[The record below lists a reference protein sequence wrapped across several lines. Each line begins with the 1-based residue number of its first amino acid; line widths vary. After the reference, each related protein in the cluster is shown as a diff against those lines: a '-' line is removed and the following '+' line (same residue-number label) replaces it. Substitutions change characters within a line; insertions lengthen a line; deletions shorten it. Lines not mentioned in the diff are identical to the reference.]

1 MFRLSK
7 LQPFALYSLIIRHI
21 AECDISVG
29 HELKFFYLSAND
41 RHRIIHTADDRRIHI
56 RIHRF
61 HDKIELCLSIHHPYQ
76 IAGIII
82 GKDHFQAAHDF
93 FEQFFSGLVL
103 NLFDIG
109 FVKVFPFP
117 LRIVMIAWFYG
128 LRQTG
133 DDPHRHLDACSI
145 YDSLILSLCDR
156 DT

>member
-1 MFRLSK
+1 MFRLSQ
-7 LQPFALYSLIIRHI
+7 LQTFALYSLVIRHI
-21 AECDISVG
+21 AECNISIG

-41 RHRIIHTADDRRIHI
+41 RHRIVHTADDRCIHI

-76 IAGIII
+76 ITGIII
-82 GKDHFQAAHDF
+82 GKDHLQAAHDLL
-93 FEQFFSGLVL
+93 EQLFSCLSG
-103 NLFDIG
+103 NRFDIG
-109 FVKVFPFP
+109 FVKIFPFP
-117 LRIVMIAWFYG
+117 LCVVVVAWFYG

-133 DDPHRHLDACSI
+133 DDSHWHLDACSI